1 MKVKRVYLLVFLV
14 LLTYYS
20 YLCLL
25 CTQTSL
31 SECARHILY
40 DRRGIFR
47 CLIQNDTC
55 VKSGAYSFPDCQNA
69 TDTVINMVGE
79 NYIIENGLCEYLDN
93 NCYTDNNRCY
103 LIKCE
108 NLKKFKI
115 LWKL

>member
-1 MKVKRVYLLVFLV
+1 M
-14 LLTYYS
+14 
-20 YLCLL
+20 
-25 CTQTSL
+25 

-115 LWKL
+115 LWKLWRSLQN